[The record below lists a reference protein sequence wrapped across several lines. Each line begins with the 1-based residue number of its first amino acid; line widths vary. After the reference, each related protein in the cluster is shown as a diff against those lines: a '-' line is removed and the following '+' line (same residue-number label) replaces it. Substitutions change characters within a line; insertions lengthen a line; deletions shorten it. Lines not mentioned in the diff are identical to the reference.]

1 MILTINSLPYIG
13 CEDVYCYRVGTD
25 TETDYTIG
33 GTDSKVLKIP
43 ELVAI
48 SYNVSAND
56 SSYYANNVK
65 KLTDTTFTPTASMT
79 LSGDSEETDKMLF
92 GKTADGAALLDN
104 FDAVPECG
112 IFYVINRAKGQWTI
126 RHIPKATC
134 SKGDSTVDTKG
145 ENTSFQTAVTNINPL
160 YSNYFKT
167 YTREFYS
174 ENPVFEGHTFAEV
187 LEALAANPKEN
198 FESWPAA
205 EEGV

>member
-1 MILTINSLPYIG
+1 MAVVIINSLPYIG
-13 CEDVYCYRVGTD
+13 CEDVYVYRVGTD
-25 TETDYTIG
+25 TDTDYKPA
-33 GTDSKVLKIP
+33 TDGNMLKIP

-56 SSYYANNVK
+56 TSYYANNVK

-79 LSGDSEETDKMLF
+79 LSGDSEETDKLIF

-104 FDAVPECG
+104 FESVPEVG

-134 SKGDSTVDTKG
+134 SKGDSSVETKG
-145 ENTSFQTAVTNINPL
+145 ESTSFQTAVTNINPL

-167 YTREFYS
+167 YAREFYS
-174 ENPVFEGHTFAEV
+174 ENTVFKGHTYEEV
-187 LEALAANPKEN
+187 LEALAANPKEK
-198 FESWPAA
+198 FTTWPTT
-205 EEGV
+205 GV